1 VWLKL
6 FLCCGGQQTFQRP
19 ASDYL
24 QTRQDGELTEK
35 MRALTVNWMVEA
47 AGRCDLLTETLFLA
61 VDLFDRYPPPHAT
74 RHDTTRTAH
83 SDTTLHNTTRHAWQR
98 HDTLTWHLLN

>member
-1 VWLKL
+1 L
-6 FLCCGGQQTFQRP
+6 QRP

-24 QTRQDGELTEK
+24 QTRQEGELTEK

-61 VDLFDRYPPPHAT
+61 VDLFDRYTQHAT
-74 RHDTTRTAH
+74 RNTIRHAP
-83 SDTTLHNTTRHAWQR
+83 NTTRHAIEATQR
-98 HDTLTWHLLN
+98 ADVASPQLGSCR